1 MVRLKKDSAA
11 WVFTVG
17 GISGILSWIFTY
29 PIDMVKTRLQA
40 DTIGAGLEFVLLL
53 INYIAKQFLFSTLK
67 RVKNSK
73 NLMAN

>member
-40 DTIGAGLEFVLLL
+40 DTIGAGLEFIPLLM
-53 INYIAKQFLFSTLK
+53 K
-67 RVKNSK
+67 
-73 NLMAN
+73 

>member
-40 DTIGAGLEFVLLL
+40 DTIGAGLEFVPPFM
-53 INYIAKQFLFSTLK
+53 K
-67 RVKNSK
+67 
-73 NLMAN
+73 